1 MFMPEKCR
9 SLAEEC
15 EQDAARADCPKRRED
30 MLMVA
35 RVWRELAEDQERKL
49 RSGKAA

>member
-15 EQDAARADCPKRRED
+15 EQDAGRANSPKFRED

-35 RVWRELAEDQERKL
+35 RVWRELAEEQERKL
-49 RSGKAA
+49 RSAKAA